1 MTGDARAQRPAT
13 VRPLNAKRLTPAL
26 PARLVT
32 IVLA

>member
-1 MTGDARAQRPAT
+1 MPGRSARRLF
-13 VRPLNAKRLTPAL
+13 RPLNAKRLTPAL